1 MQSLCYIISQ
11 QAEVAELADAL
22 DSKSGDL
29 WSCGFDS
36 HLRYHLISSIQL
48 KRLDFFCRF
57 DGWTKYSVQ
66 LDVNKKDSV

>member
-36 HLRYHLISSIQL
+36 HLRYHLIS
-48 KRLDFFCRF
+48 DFPLLQAGFFFASSTVF
-57 DGWTKYSVQ
+57 DKS
-66 LDVNKKDSV
+66 S